1 MQAAGTG
8 KRMFDTAIV
17 LKSLPMLLEAS
28 IWTVVYSLTSV
39 AIGFC
44 IGTLMCAAGLS
55 RSPVAR
61 RIAAFYVSFFRGVP
75 LLVQLLI
82 SYYCLPLIG
91 VNVPSSVAAVGTL
104 ALCTG
109 AYIAEILRGGFLGI
123 PPGLIEAARMVGLS
137 HAQILTRIQVPLAV
151 RFTLPS
157 LVNETTMMVK
167 ASSLISVVGVLELTR
182 LAQNIA
188 TSTFQPFEI
197 YLTAGVI
204 YFLING
210 AISLVGTLMER
221 RFDVEKAA

>member
-1 MQAAGTG
+1 
-8 KRMFDTAIV
+8 MFDFHLVI
-17 LKSLPMLLEAS
+17 KSIPMLLQAS
-28 IWTVVYSLTSV
+28 VWTVVYSLTSV

-55 RSPVAR
+55 QSAAAR
-61 RIAAFYVSFFRGVP
+61 GVAAFYVSFFRGVP

-91 VNVPSSVAAVGTL
+91 LNVPSSVAAVGTL

-109 AYIAEILRGGFLGI
+109 AYLAEILRGGFLGI
-123 PPGLIEAARMVGLS
+123 PVGLIEAARMVGIS
-137 HAQILTRIQVPLAV
+137 RTQILTRIEVPLAV
-151 RFTLPS
+151 RLTLPS

-188 TSTFQPFEI
+188 TSTFQPLEI
-197 YLTAGVI
+197 YLTAGAI
-204 YFLING
+204 YFVING
-210 AISLVGTLMER
+210 AIGLLGSLAES
-221 RFDVEKAA
+221 RFRLEKAR

>member
-1 MQAAGTG
+1 M
-8 KRMFDTAIV
+8 II
-17 LKSLPMLLEAS
+17 KSLPMLLEAS
-28 IWTVVYSLTSV
+28 VWTVVYSLTSV

-55 RSPVAR
+55 ASRLGRGIS
-61 RIAAFYVSFFRGVP
+61 AFYVSFFRGVP

-109 AYIAEILRGGFLGI
+109 AYLAEILRGGFLGI
-123 PPGLIEAARMVGLS
+123 SPGLIEAARMVGLS
-137 HAQILTRIQVPLAV
+137 RRQILTRIEVPLAV
-151 RFTLPS
+151 RLTLPA

-188 TSTFQPFEI
+188 TSTFQPLEI
-197 YLTAGVI
+197 YLTAGAI
-204 YFLING
+204 YFVING
-210 AISLVGTLMER
+210 AITLLGQLAES
-221 RFDVEKAA
+221 RFRLETAR

>member
-1 MQAAGTG
+1 
-8 KRMFDTAIV
+8 MFNTAIV

-28 IWTVVYSLTSV
+28 IWTVVYSLSSV

-55 RSPVAR
+55 RSPVMR

-82 SYYCLPLIG
+82 AYYCLPLIG
-91 VNVPSSVAAVGTL
+91 VNVPSSLAAVGTL

-109 AYIAEILRGGFLGI
+109 AYNAEILRGGFLGI

-151 RFTLPS
+151 RLDAALAGQRDHDDGEGLLADLGGRRAGADAARPEHRHLDLPAAGD
-157 LVNETTMMVK
+157 LRHGGHH
-167 ASSLISVVGVLELTR
+167 LFHHQWR
-182 LAQNIA
+182 DLAA
-188 TSTFQPFEI
+188 RH
-197 YLTAGVI
+197 G
-204 YFLING
+204 
-210 AISLVGTLMER
+210 
-221 RFDVEKAA
+221 

>member
-1 MQAAGTG
+1 
-8 KRMFDTAIV
+8 MFNTAIIV
-17 LKSLPMLLEAS
+17 KSLPMLLEAS
-28 IWTVVYSLTSV
+28 VWTVVYSLTSV

-55 RSPVAR
+55 QSRPMRAL
-61 RIAAFYVSFFRGVP
+61 AAFYVSFFRGVP

-123 PPGLIEAARMVGLS
+123 PAGLIEAARMVGLNRV
-137 HAQILTRIQVPLAV
+137 QILTRIEVPMAV

-188 TSTFQPFEI
+188 TSTFQPLEI
-197 YLTAGVI
+197 YLTAGAI

-210 AISLVGTLMER
+210 AITLAGDFAES
-221 RFDVEKAA
+221 RFRVEKAR

>member
-1 MQAAGTG
+1 
-8 KRMFDTAIV
+8 MFDTAIII
-17 LKSLPMLLEAS
+17 KSLPMLLGAS
-28 IWTVVYSLTSV
+28 VWTVIYSLTSV

-44 IGTLMCAAGLS
+44 IGTLICAMGLS
-55 RSPVAR
+55 RSGVGRAV
-61 RIAAFYVSFFRGVP
+61 AAFYVSFFRGVP

-91 VNVPSSVAAVGTL
+91 LNVPSSVAAVGTL

-109 AYIAEILRGGFLGI
+109 AYLAEILRGGFLGI

-137 HAQILTRIQVPLAV
+137 RAQILTRIEVPLAV
-151 RFTLPS
+151 RLTLPA

-188 TSTFQPFEI
+188 TSTFQPLEI
-197 YLTAGVI
+197 YLTAGAI
-204 YFLING
+204 YFVING
-210 AISLVGTLMER
+210 AITFLASLLER
-221 RFDVEKAA
+221 SFRVEKAA

>member
-1 MQAAGTG
+1 
-8 KRMFDTAIV
+8 MFDFNLII
-17 LKSLPMLLEAS
+17 KSLPMLLQAS
-28 IWTVVYSLTSV
+28 VWTVIYSLSSV

-55 RSPVAR
+55 ASRLGRGV
-61 RIAAFYVSFFRGVP
+61 AAFYVSFFRGVP

-123 PPGLIEAARMVGLS
+123 PHGLVEAARMVGLS
-137 HAQILTRIQVPLAV
+137 RAQILTRIEVPLAV

-188 TSTFQPFEI
+188 TSTFQPLEI
-197 YLTAGVI
+197 YLTAGAI
-204 YFLING
+204 YFVING
-210 AISLVGTLMER
+210 VITLAG
-221 RFDVEKAA
+221 RFAESRFRLETAR

>member
-1 MQAAGTG
+1 
-8 KRMFDTAIV
+8 MFSIDVA
-17 LKSLPMLLEAS
+17 LKSLPLLLGAS
-28 IWTVVYSLTSV
+28 VWTIVYSLSSV

-55 RSPVAR
+55 QSPVLR
-61 RIAAFYVSFFRGVP
+61 GIAAFYVSFFRGVP
-75 LLVQLLI
+75 LLVQLLL

-91 VNVPSSVAAVGTL
+91 INVPSSVAAVGTL

-123 PPGLIEAARMVGLS
+123 PAGLIEAARMVGLS
-137 HAQILTRIQVPLAV
+137 RAQILTRIEVPMAV

-188 TSTFQPFEI
+188 TSTFQPLEI

-204 YFLING
+204 YFVINA
-210 AISLVGTLMER
+210 AITFVGSLVER
-221 RFDVEKAA
+221 GFRAEKAA

>member
-1 MQAAGTG
+1 
-8 KRMFDTAIV
+8 MFSIDVA
-17 LKSLPMLLEAS
+17 LKSLPLLLGAS
-28 IWTVVYSLTSV
+28 VWTIVYSLASV

-55 RSPVAR
+55 QSPALR
-61 RIAAFYVSFFRGVP
+61 GIAAFYVSFFRGVP
-75 LLVQLLI
+75 LLVQLLL

-91 VNVPSSVAAVGTL
+91 INVPSSVAAVGTL

-123 PPGLIEAARMVGLS
+123 PAGLIEAARMVGLS
-137 HAQILTRIQVPLAV
+137 RAQILTRIEVPMAV

-188 TSTFQPFEI
+188 TSTFQPLEI

-204 YFLING
+204 YFVINA
-210 AISLVGTLMER
+210 AITFVGSLAER
-221 RFDVEKAA
+221 RFRAEKAA

>member
-1 MQAAGTG
+1 
-8 KRMFDTAIV
+8 MFDVNLII
-17 LKSLPMLLEAS
+17 KSLPMLLQAS
-28 IWTVVYSLTSV
+28 VWTVIYSLSSV

-44 IGTLMCAAGLS
+44 IGTLVCAAGLS
-55 RSPVAR
+55 SSRLGRGFS
-61 RIAAFYVSFFRGVP
+61 AFYVSFFRGVP

-109 AYIAEILRGGFLGI
+109 AYLAEILRGGFLGI

-137 HAQILTRIQVPLAV
+137 RAKILTRIEVPLAV
-151 RFTLPS
+151 RLTLPS

-188 TSTFQPFEI
+188 TSTFQPLEI
-197 YLTAGVI
+197 YLTAGAI
-204 YFLING
+204 YFVING
-210 AISLVGTLMER
+210 AITLVGGFAES
-221 RFDVEKAA
+221 RFRLEKAR

>member
-1 MQAAGTG
+1 M
-8 KRMFDTAIV
+8 II
-17 LKSLPMLLEAS
+17 KSLPLLLHAS

-55 RSPVAR
+55 SSRVGRGIST
-61 RIAAFYVSFFRGVP
+61 FYVSFFRGVP

-91 VNVPSSVAAVGTL
+91 INVPSSVAAVGTL

-123 PPGLIEAARMVGLS
+123 PAGLVEAARMVGLS
-137 HAQILTRIQVPLAV
+137 RAQIITRIEVPLAV

-157 LVNETTMMVK
+157 LINETTMMVK

-188 TSTFQPFEI
+188 TSTFQPLEI
-197 YLTAGVI
+197 YLTAGAI
-204 YFLING
+204 YFAING
-210 AISLVGTLMER
+210 VITMLGSLVES
-221 RFDVEKAA
+221 RFQLEKAR

>member
-1 MQAAGTG
+1 
-8 KRMFDTAIV
+8 MFNTTIII
-17 LKSLPMLLEAS
+17 KSLPLLLEAS
-28 IWTVVYSLTSV
+28 VWTVVYSLTSV

-44 IGTLMCAAGLS
+44 IGTLMCAARLS
-55 RSPVAR
+55 TSPAAR
-61 RIAAFYVSFFRGVP
+61 RVSAFYVSFFRGVP

-91 VNVPSSVAAVGTL
+91 INVPSSVAAVGTL

-109 AYIAEILRGGFLGI
+109 AYMTEILRGGFLGI
-123 PPGLIEAARMVGLS
+123 PAGLIEAARMVGLS
-137 HAQILTRIQVPLAV
+137 RTQILTRIEVPLAV

-188 TSTFQPFEI
+188 TSTFQPLEI
-197 YLTAGVI
+197 YLTAGAI
-204 YFLING
+204 YFVING
-210 AISLVGTLMER
+210 VITLLGVLLES
-221 RFDVEKAA
+221 RFQLEAAR

>member
-1 MQAAGTG
+1 
-8 KRMFDTAIV
+8 MFDFALII
-17 LKSLPMLLEAS
+17 KSLPMLLAAS
-28 IWTVVYSLTSV
+28 VWTVVYSLTSV

-44 IGTLMCAAGLS
+44 IGTLMCAMGLS
-55 RSPVAR
+55 QS
-61 RIAAFYVSFFRGVP
+61 RIGRGAAAFYVSFFRGVP

-91 VNVPSSVAAVGTL
+91 LNVPSSVAAVGTL

-123 PPGLIEAARMVGLS
+123 PPGLIEAARMVGFS
-137 HAQILTRIQVPLAV
+137 RTQILTRIEVPLAV

-182 LAQNIA
+182 LSQNIA
-188 TSTFQPFEI
+188 TSTFQPLEI

-204 YFLING
+204 YFVING
-210 AISLVGTLMER
+210 VIGMFGAFAES
-221 RFDVEKAA
+221 RFQVEKAS

>member
-1 MQAAGTG
+1 
-8 KRMFDTAIV
+8 MFDFNLII
-17 LKSLPMLLEAS
+17 KSLPMLLQAS
-28 IWTVVYSLTSV
+28 VWTVIYSLSSV

-55 RSPVAR
+55 ASRLGRGV
-61 RIAAFYVSFFRGVP
+61 AAFYVSFFRGVP

-123 PPGLIEAARMVGLS
+123 PHGLVEAARMVGLS
-137 HAQILTRIQVPLAV
+137 RAQILTRIEVPLAV

-188 TSTFQPFEI
+188 TSTFQPLEI
-197 YLTAGVI
+197 YLTAGAI
-204 YFLING
+204 YFVING
-210 AISLVGTLMER
+210 VITLAGQLAES
-221 RFDVEKAA
+221 RFRLEKAR

>member
-1 MQAAGTG
+1 
-8 KRMFDTAIV
+8 MFNTAIIV
-17 LKSLPMLLEAS
+17 KSLPMLLEAS
-28 IWTVVYSLTSV
+28 VWTVVYSLTSV

-55 RSPVAR
+55 QSKPMRA
-61 RIAAFYVSFFRGVP
+61 IAAFYVSFFRGVP

-123 PPGLIEAARMVGLS
+123 PAGLIEAARMVGLNRV
-137 HAQILTRIQVPLAV
+137 QILTRIEVPMAV

-188 TSTFQPFEI
+188 TSTFQPLEI
-197 YLTAGVI
+197 YLTAGAI

-210 AISLVGTLMER
+210 AITLAGDFAES
-221 RFDVEKAA
+221 RFQVEKAR

>member
-1 MQAAGTG
+1 
-8 KRMFDTAIV
+8 MFNTAIIV
-17 LKSLPMLLEAS
+17 KSLPMLLEAS
-28 IWTVVYSLTSV
+28 VWTVVYSLTSV

-55 RSPVAR
+55 QSKPMRA
-61 RIAAFYVSFFRGVP
+61 IAAFYVSFFRGVP

-123 PPGLIEAARMVGLS
+123 PAGLIEAARMVGLS
-137 HAQILTRIQVPLAV
+137 RLQILTRIEVPMAV

-188 TSTFQPFEI
+188 TSTFQPLEI
-197 YLTAGVI
+197 YLTAGAI

-210 AISLVGTLMER
+210 AITLAGDFAES
-221 RFDVEKAA
+221 RFRVEKAR

>member
-1 MQAAGTG
+1 
-8 KRMFDTAIV
+8 MFNTEIIV
-17 LKSLPMLLEAS
+17 KSLPMLLQAS
-28 IWTVVYSLTSV
+28 VWTVVYSLTSV

-55 RSPVAR
+55 ASRLGRGIS
-61 RIAAFYVSFFRGVP
+61 AFYVSFFRGVP

-91 VNVPSSVAAVGTL
+91 LNVPSSVAAVGTL

-123 PPGLIEAARMVGLS
+123 PAGLIEAARMVGLS
-137 HAQILTRIQVPLAV
+137 RAQILTRIEVPMAV
-151 RFTLPS
+151 RFTLPA

-188 TSTFQPFEI
+188 TSTFQPLEI
-197 YLTAGVI
+197 YLTAGAI
-204 YFLING
+204 YFVIN
-210 AISLVGTLMER
+210 AVITSFGTLVEGRFKVER
-221 RFDVEKAA
+221 AR